1 MKYTLLPRTELTVSR
16 IALGCW
22 GFAGGSMW
30 GPQDEKSSIN
40 TIHTALD
47 NGINFLDTAEGYGD
61 GYSEEVIGKALQ
73 NRRQDAVIATK
84 VSADRLQASDVKK
97 ACEASLSR
105 LQTDYIDL
113 YQIHWPS
120 TDGTPTE
127 ETCRAMDDLIQEGKV
142 RFFGVCNFAR
152 KNLTELLPVKKPASN
167 QLSYSLL
174 WRIIEKEII
183 PICEKEEMGILAY
196 SALMHGILT
205 GKYRSPDDVPAGR
218 ARTRHFSRSREEVRH
233 GEDGAEELTFQ
244 TIDSIRDI
252 ASEAGIDMTALS
264 YAWPLH
270 QPMVSTVLAGARTPE
285 QAILNAEIADITLD
299 NDILRKLDEATRA
312 LKEPFGL
319 NADMWQSPGRME

>member
-30 GPQDEKSSIN
+30 GPQDEKSSID

-84 VSADRLQASDVKK
+84 VSADRLQASEVKK

-120 TDGTPTE
+120 TDGTPIE
-127 ETCRAMDDLIQEGKV
+127 ETCGAMDDLIQEGKV

-167 QLSYSLL
+167 QLSY
-174 WRIIEKEII
+174 
-183 PICEKEEMGILAY
+183 
-196 SALMHGILT
+196 
-205 GKYRSPDDVPAGR
+205 
-218 ARTRHFSRSREEVRH
+218 
-233 GEDGAEELTFQ
+233 
-244 TIDSIRDI
+244 
-252 ASEAGIDMTALS
+252 
-264 YAWPLH
+264 AWPLH
-270 QPMVSTVLAGARTPE
+270 QPMVSAVLAGARTPE
-285 QAILNAEIADITLD
+285 QAIRNAEIADISLD
-299 NDILRKLDEATRA
+299 DDILRKLDEATSV